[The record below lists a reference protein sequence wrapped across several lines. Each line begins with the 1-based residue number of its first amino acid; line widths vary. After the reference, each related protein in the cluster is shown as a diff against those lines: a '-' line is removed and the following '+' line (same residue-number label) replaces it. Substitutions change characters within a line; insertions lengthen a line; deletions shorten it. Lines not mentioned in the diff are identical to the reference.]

1 MRAVDTNVLIR
12 LLVADD
18 DTQLAIAEEIISAQF
33 LVLPT
38 VIMETVWVLTS
49 NYRLSRADTADRLRR
64 VLGVATATLI
74 SEEAIF
80 SALEQFERGAD
91 FADMLHIALA
101 AQALANSFATFDQ
114 GIAKNAINTPIPVE
128 TLT

>member
-12 LLVADD
+12 LLIADD
-18 DTQLAIAEEIISAQF
+18 EAQLATAEQIISTQF

-38 VIMETVWVLTS
+38 VVMETVWVLTS
-49 NYRLSRADTADRLRR
+49 NFRLSRAETADRLRR
-64 VLGVATATLI
+64 VLGVTTAILI
-74 SEEAIF
+74 SEDAIF
-80 SALEQFERGAD
+80 SALGQFEEGAD

-101 AQALANSFATFDQ
+101 AQASGTSFATFDQ
-114 GIAKNAINTPIPVE
+114 GIVKHSTKIQIPIE

>member
-1 MRAVDTNVLIR
+1 MRAVDTNILIR
-12 LLVADD
+12 LLVVDD
-18 DTQLAIAEEIISAQF
+18 DAQLAIAETIISTPF
-33 LVLPT
+33 MVLPT
-38 VIMETVWVLTS
+38 VVMETVWVLTS

-64 VLGVATATLI
+64 VLGIANAVLI

-80 SALEQFERGAD
+80 SALEQFEKGAD

-101 AQALANSFATFDQ
+101 AQALGTSFATFDQ
-114 GIAKNAINTPIPVE
+114 SIAKHSTKIIIPIE